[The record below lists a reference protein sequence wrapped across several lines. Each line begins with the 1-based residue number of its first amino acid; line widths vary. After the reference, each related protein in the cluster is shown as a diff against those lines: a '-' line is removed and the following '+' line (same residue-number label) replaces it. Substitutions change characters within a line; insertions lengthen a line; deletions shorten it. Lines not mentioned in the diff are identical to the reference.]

1 MPQLK
6 PYLGKIKVAK
16 RPKLYFKGMRAAL
29 RDDVR
34 LRECELWEK
43 EGVMEMVKD
52 GKLRRHLELR

>member
-6 PYLGKIKVAK
+6 LLGKKVPTRA
-16 RPKLYFKGMRAAL
+16 KLYFKGMEEAL
-29 RDDVR
+29 HDDTR